1 MKKEFEKFKRE
12 QENSPIN
19 IVKNELKD
27 KLLEIKELKKELS
40 KSNEI
45 RDQYKVYYEKIRT
58 ELLKNKKQ
66 FEMLKEENQF
76 KNNAEIEALKG
87 EVEHLK

>member
-40 KSNEI
+40 KSNDP
-45 RDQYKVYYEKIRT
+45 RLV
-58 ELLKNKKQ
+58 
-66 FEMLKEENQF
+66 
-76 KNNAEIEALKG
+76 
-87 EVEHLK
+87 